1 MLIIRGHCATS
12 LCRLP
17 ATAYRLWYNLPVVL
31 PHFSI
36 GRSTALT
43 ALLTLTA
50 AVVATNAITI
60 AEFDTLPDAKARSTK
75 LASVITAVTS
85 DLVKSLL
92 SPTTA
97 NGQPKTTQQ
106 AARDKARA
114 ALVPRAATGTLTA
127 SDQIGLLAV
136 RIAVARKNAPAS
148 TLEAIVRQWI
158 LDEVTKFESAPAKA
172 PAK

>member
-1 MLIIRGHCATS
+1 MA
-12 LCRLP
+12 
-17 ATAYRLWYNLPVVL
+17 VL
-31 PHFSI
+31 TTILSV
-36 GRSTALT
+36 SA
-43 ALLTLTA
+43 A
-50 AVVATNAITI
+50 AVAPAAITI
-60 AEFDTLPDAKARSTK
+60 AEFDALPDAKARSTR

-97 NGQPKTTQQ
+97 NGQRKTTQQ
-106 AARDKARA
+106 AAHDKARA
-114 ALVPRAATGTLTA
+114 ALVPRAATGTLTT

-136 RIAVARKNAPAS
+136 RIAVARKDAPAS

-158 LDEVTKFESAPAKA
+158 LDAVTKFESAPATA